1 MATQTPLSS
10 LSSPQCP
17 RPPSSVSSSSS
28 SSSRKPYAQR
38 GDSDSVWRI
47 QTPGKGEGWVGSVRF
62 GEKREDSVE
71 VDFPFQPYPCQ
82 EKFMEKVIDACVRE
96 EHALLESPTGT
107 GKTLCLLCASLAY
120 VRKASTTSALSSS
133 SRSSPS
139 SSSVSP
145 AGSSL
150 TYEDLQRRSLLTEK
164 RGSSSL
170 SSALSSSAAGTP
182 ALHRPPRVVYASRTH
197 TQLQQVVREAR
208 RTSFFSASPLSAS
221 PASSS
226 SGGGVGAALRAKAGV
241 KIEVEEN
248 GGAGAGPL
256 RDSKEKRFFG
266 RETGRKMK
274 VAVLGSRDNL
284 CVHAVSQ
291 KLRGA
296 ALNAACK
303 KKLRG
308 EGCKFY
314 SSSVRDK
321 EKIAQVLQACGPMDV
336 EDLKACG
343 TGCSPA
349 GVEKVQF
356 CPFYTMRDYQEKSDL
371 VLLPYNYLLDPSS
384 QLLKPGSLANSIL
397 IIDEAH
403 NVEQVAEDASSFE
416 LRQMDIGRCINAL
429 GALAEMISRKLT
441 VPERDASDSNKKGSS
456 APPVSVAQLLLLQQS
471 LAKLDE
477 WMSGFELSAP
487 TENLRHPHALLSL
500 EEVAE
505 AFTACSDMSRTRNSE
520 MPASLIDD
528 VTPLFSARGK
538 PLLDRL
544 LAACMQ
550 ALQDE
555 GAENEAHIE
564 KHVNSL
570 DNLRRIFNIL
580 YAELTWQNAS
590 SYRVYLHDEG
600 EEAARRH
607 QQEKER
613 EIESESRGGWSKK
626 KQAANES
633 KESDTEVHAAAK
645 PRCLAFWSM
654 SPAPAFASLLL
665 QGARS
670 IICTSGTLAPLLPL
684 AQRLGTPGRLKFS
697 IFLENDHVVGPSQL
711 FATVLSQVN
720 LSAAAVASGLLGGG
734 EETGAESDA
743 RQNDSRR
750 VWNDFRSY
758 KDLQFYHRQLDR
770 EVTDA
775 KAEAASPPAHAEDAT
790 KDSQTE
796 TLLSTFQNRNRP
808 EYLRALGFSLLRIC
822 TLVGG
827 GVLCF
832 FASYA
837 QMHTCITEWK
847 KPLSSSSSSPPAS
860 SSSSSSSRSPAF
872 FGFRAS
878 KSASASRPLP
888 PSSSGSSPGS
898 IFGALQAAKEV
909 FVEPANSRDMP
920 DLLVAFQRSVQ
931 ETVEADASSSRDA
944 RGDRGH
950 LGEMKTGA
958 VLLAV
963 CKGKAAEGIDFS
975 DHACRAVVICGLP
988 LASFF
993 EPRVQLKRMWLD
1005 DCMQKLVAETSGASR
1020 GKEQGTGETTAPVLI
1035 NGRQW
1040 YEQEAR
1046 RAVNQAVGR
1055 VVRHAKDF
1063 GVVVFLDKRFSS
1075 PDLQKDLPR
1084 WVRRSLEL
1092 PPASAPLAFLASRVR
1107 SFFSRLPAALLHHA
1121 LAKMNRSPSAD
1132 TLSCF
1137 VSDLGD
1143 SPPHAETV
1151 RSRSPLPPSPDA
1163 PSPVSHARRP
1173 EETRLCVHG
1182 SSSRSVSDRK
1192 TFADA
1197 WGFERKEATFGERRN
1212 CEETKELVCAEQ
1224 VAADRR
1230 RAREAVLLST
1240 GRKPFREEGKKKRDK
1255 GKAERVLSL
1264 ADLEAQSTVA
1274 FSNEEEEPR
1283 EAAGT
1288 SEWARIAGET
1298 KREWRPQ
1305 GEGEGVAEKAAL
1317 GRGREQKAGSS
1328 KSARGGDSQSKK
1340 AAETKAAADLVR
1352 QVRRLFTE
1360 EEKAAGGL
1368 PSENKFFTFCIC
1380 MRHLGSVRGK
1390 EPAHA
1395 EKGYREVVS
1404 RLQDLLLPLPVKLHA
1419 VSVVSDG
1426 HARSEGPSRW
1436 QAKKEIVDTVIS
1448 RFVPAAYQRD
1458 LRASVEKRWQ
1468 LVQRESLETQNQT
1481 EHIPGQ
1487 NKGGAGETGGHVTA
1501 GNGAG
1506 TPEASGSLVVGKR
1519 GVFITVAG
1527 ESEEE
1532 KENAED
1538 ETRRPTKKSR
1548 VESDA
1553 KDPGEEPHGEERRPE
1568 RGSLLRPAIKGPNGK
1583 IAMCLICGD
1592 DLPLHRSL
1600 NCGHEFCLACWTEQ
1614 LKNRLECPICRARTR
1629 AKHLVP
1635 A

>member
-1 MATQTPLSS
+1 M
-10 LSSPQCP
+10 
-17 RPPSSVSSSSS
+17 
-28 SSSRKPYAQR
+28 
-38 GDSDSVWRI
+38 
-47 QTPGKGEGWVGSVRF
+47 
-62 GEKREDSVE
+62 
-71 VDFPFQPYPCQ
+71 
-82 EKFMEKVIDACVRE
+82 
-96 EHALLESPTGT
+96 
-107 GKTLCLLCASLAY
+107 
-120 VRKASTTSALSSS
+120 
-133 SRSSPS
+133 
-139 SSSVSP
+139 
-145 AGSSL
+145 
-150 TYEDLQRRSLLTEK
+150 
-164 RGSSSL
+164 
-170 SSALSSSAAGTP
+170 
-182 ALHRPPRVVYASRTH
+182 
-197 TQLQQVVREAR
+197 
-208 RTSFFSASPLSAS
+208 
-221 PASSS
+221 
-226 SGGGVGAALRAKAGV
+226 
-241 KIEVEEN
+241 
-248 GGAGAGPL
+248 
-256 RDSKEKRFFG
+256 
-266 RETGRKMK
+266 GRKMK

-291 KLRGA
+291 KLRGG

-314 SSSVRDK
+314 SSSVREK

-336 EDLKACG
+336 EDLKACA
-343 TGCSPA
+343 TGCSPP

-429 GALAEMISRKLT
+429 GTLAEMISRKLA
-441 VPERDASDSNKKGSS
+441 VPETDVSDSNRKGSS

-477 WMSGFELSAP
+477 WMSEFELSAP

-500 EEVAE
+500 EEVTE
-505 AFTACSDMSRTRNSE
+505 AFTACSDLSRTRKSE
-520 MPASLIDD
+520 APASLIDD
-528 VTPLFSARGK
+528 ATPLFSARGK

-555 GAENEAHIE
+555 GAETEAHIE

-580 YAELTWQNAS
+580 YADLTWQNAS

-600 EEAARRH
+600 EEAAQRH
-607 QQEKER
+607 QQERER
-613 EIESESRGGWSKK
+613 ETESESRGGWSKK
-626 KQAANES
+626 KRAATAS
-633 KESDTEVHAAAK
+633 KESDAEVHAVAK

-734 EETGAESDA
+734 EETSAESDT

-770 EVTDA
+770 EGTDA
-775 KAEAASPPAHAEDAT
+775 KAEAASPPAYVEDAT
-790 KDSQTE
+790 KDSQME

-847 KPLSSSSSSPPAS
+847 KPFSSSSFSSSSSPSSSSSVS

-872 FGFRAS
+872 FGFPAS
-878 KSASASRPLP
+878 KPASASRPLP

-898 IFGALQAAKEV
+898 IFAALQGAKDV

-920 DLLVAFQRSVQ
+920 DLLAAFQRSVQ
-931 ETVEADASSSRDA
+931 EAVEADASSSRDA
-944 RGDRGH
+944 RGGTGH
-950 LGEMKTGA
+950 LGGTKTGA

-1005 DCMQKLVAETSGASR
+1005 DCMQKLVAETGGASR

-1040 YEQEAR
+1040 YDQEAR

-1092 PPASAPLAFLASRVR
+1092 PPASAPLEFLASRVR
-1107 SFFSRLPAALLHHA
+1107 SFFSSLPAALLHHA
-1121 LAKMNRSPSAD
+1121 LAKMNRSPSAGA
-1132 TLSCF
+1132 LSCF
-1137 VSDLGD
+1137 VSDVGD
-1143 SPPHAETV
+1143 SPPHAETD
-1151 RSRSPLPPSPDA
+1151 RSRLPLPSSPDA
-1163 PSPVSHARRP
+1163 SSPVSHAWRP
-1173 EETRLCVHG
+1173 EETRLCVQG
-1182 SSSRSVSDRK
+1182 SSSASVSGRAVSDRQS
-1192 TFADA
+1192 FADA
-1197 WGFERKEATFGERRN
+1197 WGFEKKEVTFGERRN

-1264 ADLEAQSTVA
+1264 ADLEAQSSTVA
-1274 FSNEEEEPR
+1274 FSNEEDEPR

-1288 SEWARIAGET
+1288 SDWARITDET

-1305 GEGEGVAEKAAL
+1305 GESEGVAEKAAL
-1317 GRGREQKAGSS
+1317 GREREQKAGST
-1328 KSARGGDSQSKK
+1328 KSACGGAFQSKK
-1340 AAETKAAADLVR
+1340 EKETKAAADLVR
-1352 QVRRLFTE
+1352 QVQLLFTE

-1368 PSENKFFTFCIC
+1368 ASENKFFTFCIC
-1380 MRHLGSVRGK
+1380 MRQLGSIRGK
-1390 EPAHA
+1390 EPMQAK
-1395 EKGYREVVS
+1395 KGYREVVS

-1419 VSVVSDG
+1419 ASLASDRR
-1426 HARSEGPSRW
+1426 ARSEGPSTL
-1436 QAKKEIVDTVIS
+1436 QAKKEVVDTVIS

-1458 LRASVEKRWQ
+1458 LHASVEKRWQ
-1468 LVQRESLETQNQT
+1468 LVQRQSLETQNQT
-1481 EHIPGQ
+1481 EPLPGQ
-1487 NKGGAGETGGHVTA
+1487 NKSEAGETVEHVTA
-1501 GNGAG
+1501 RTGAG

-1548 VESDA
+1548 IEGDA
-1553 KDPGEEPHGEERRPE
+1553 KDQGEEPHGEERRPE
-1568 RGSLLRPAIKGPNGK
+1568 RGSLVKPASEGCNGK
-1583 IAMCLICGD
+1583 IAMCLICRD
-1592 DLPLHRSL
+1592 DMPLHRSL
-1600 NCGHEFCLACWTEQ
+1600 NCGHEFCLGCWTEQ